1 MMRFLNL
8 SLSEQYVL
16 GLQLAHLKSF
26 SSSFLTNFLIAILVV
41 IVLSFRWVVSA
52 RCGYHLSEG
61 RVGVPIGRMIAFLVN
76 IFLSLSISQF
86 LWTRSLLKL
95 KKWRK
100 QNQPGESGRPYWPHH
115 RLARRLQPVCILVPG
130 TSFVA
135 ISGSIFAMPCIALAP
150 RYIGLADNVFGTYC
164 ILVNIVAPCNNMH
177 FYTLCSVKVD
187 SFSDS
192 MRFLIWIASSS
203 YLVLSKKNI
212 MWF

>member
-16 GLQLAHLKSF
+16 GLQLAHLQSF
-26 SSSFLTNFLIAILVV
+26 SSFFLTNFLIAILVV

-86 LWTRSLLKL
+86 LFWTRSLLKL

-135 ISGSIFAMPCIALAP
+135 ISGSIFAMPFIALAP
-150 RYIGLADNVFGTYC
+150 RYIGLAENVFGPYC
-164 ILVNIVAPCNNMH
+164 ILVNIVAPCNNCIIFM
-177 FYTLCSVKVD
+177 
-187 SFSDS
+187 
-192 MRFLIWIASSS
+192 
-203 YLVLSKKNI
+203 
-212 MWF
+212 